1 MVQKSLTFVIN
12 KTDLFYFG
20 DNSQDKGRGGGGLV
34 QVVHLFKSKSNFDN
48 FGVRKRQGRIKLFH
62 KEKIIMDNKVNF
74 SKYQYMKNNK
84 ITIHNNALKGGSERV
99 LSDIE

>member
-1 MVQKSLTFVIN
+1 MYICLKVKVILITLESE
-12 KTDLFYFG
+12 K
-20 DNSQDKGRGGGGLV
+20 DKGGSSCSILY
-34 QVVHLFKSKSNFDN
+34 
-48 FGVRKRQGRIKLFH
+48 

-74 SKYQYMKNNK
+74 SKYQYMENNK

>member
-1 MVQKSLTFVIN
+1 
-12 KTDLFYFG
+12 
-20 DNSQDKGRGGGGLV
+20 
-34 QVVHLFKSKSNFDN
+34 
-48 FGVRKRQGRIKLFH
+48 
-62 KEKIIMDNKVNF
+62 MDNKVNF